1 MLLYN
6 IVNER
11 LKSITN
17 PQIKNNKDFIF
28 QKMPL
33 LNGLQSSDELLEAQA
48 HVWNHIFNFVNS
60 MSLKCALQL
69 NILDIIHK
77 HNKPMTLSELINA
90 LPINKAKSEHIYRLM
105 RILIHSK
112 FFVKVNI
119 SDKDDEEGYWLTPS
133 SRLLLRN
140 GPSSMAPFALATLDP
155 VLVDP
160 WHHLGAWFQD
170 DSPMAFVTAHGRT
183 LWEKAFEEPRVN
195 QFFNDAMTSD
205 AQFVANL
212 LIKDYK
218 QVFDG
223 LKSMVDV
230 GGGTGGM
237 AKFVVDAC
245 PGLKCVVLELEHVID
260 GLKGD
265 EKLSFVV
272 GDMFVS
278 IPRADAVFLK
288 WILHD
293 WNDEDC
299 VKILKKC
306 KEAIPSK
313 DNGGK
318 VIMVEMILDDKKKLD
333 HEKVETQLFFDM
345 EMMTIL
351 AAKERT
357 EKEWAKLFF
366 DAGFTSYKI
375 TLLGLRALIEIF
387 P

>member
-1 MLLYN
+1 M
-6 IVNER
+6 
-11 LKSITN
+11 T
-17 PQIKNNKDFIF
+17 
-28 QKMPL
+28 L

-69 NILDIIHK
+69 NIPDIIHK
-77 HNKPMTLSELINA
+77 HNKPITLSELINA
-90 LPINKAKSEHIYRLM
+90 LPINKAKSHHIYRLM

-119 SDKDDEEGYWLTPS
+119 SEKDEEGYWLTPS
-133 SRLLLRN
+133 SRLLLKN
-140 GPSSMAPFALATLDP
+140 GPSSMAPFALAMLDP

-160 WHHLGAWFQD
+160 WHHLGEWFQD

-183 LWEKAFEEPRVN
+183 FWDKAIKEPRVN
-195 QFFNDAMTSD
+195 QFFNEAMTSD

-212 LIKDYK
+212 LIKDCK
-218 QVFDG
+218 HVFDG

-237 AKFVVDAC
+237 AKVMVEAC
-245 PGLKCVVLELEHVID
+245 PGLNCVVLELEHVID

-293 WNDEDC
+293 WSDEDC

-318 VIMVEMILDDKKKLD
+318 VIIVEIIVDDQKKLD

-345 EMMTIL
+345 EMMTII
-351 AAKERT
+351 AGKERT

-375 TLLGLRALIEIF
+375 TLLGLRALIEVF